1 MKLANEAMKF
11 NIAITETAMDDL
23 GDIPRNVAD
32 AILRKIAAME
42 NGIPGSVK
50 ALRDLDYGFRLRL
63 GHYRILFD
71 QKEDQVT
78 IQRILHRRHAYATKA
93 GQKKRKSQH

>member
-1 MKLANEAMKF
+1 MKYSVS
-11 NIAITETAMDDL
+11 IAETAAQDL
-23 GDIPRNVAD
+23 KDMPRNFAD
-32 AILRKIAAME
+32 SITRKIAAMK

-50 ALRDLDYGFRLRL
+50 PLRDMDYGFRLRL

-71 QKEDQVT
+71 VQGEQIT

-93 GQKKRKSQH
+93 GEKKRKSQH